1 MNSDSKTTA
10 TPEKNNRPKLILVS
24 GRSGS
29 GKTTALQALEDMGS
43 YCVDNLPAK
52 LIPELVHSL
61 QSETQHNIQL
71 ISVGVDA
78 RNLPNQLSSLPE
90 VIDSLQTMNISTEII
105 FLDSNNNTLMQ
116 RFSST
121 RRKHPLSND
130 KHSLAEAIEEEHRLL
145 LGISTRADLIIDT
158 SQLNVHQLRET
169 IKNSVGIERKGLSL
183 QFISFGFKKGVPID
197 ADFVY
202 DVRCLPNPHWQEG
215 LRELTGKDSAV
226 VSFLEKEEM
235 THRMAEQIN
244 DFLEEWIP
252 RFEHSNRAYLTVAI
266 GCTGG
271 QHRSVYLA
279 ERLMKNFQKKRSSTQ
294 IRHRELG

>member
-1 MNSDSKTTA
+1 MKKDSNQA
-10 TPEKNNRPKLILVS
+10 RPPENFPKLIIVS

-29 GKTTALQALEDMGS
+29 GKTTALQALEDLGF
-43 YCVDNLPAK
+43 YCVDNLPAS
-52 LIPELVHSL
+52 LIPQLVNSL
-61 QSETQHNIQL
+61 LQEKQHNIQL

-90 VIDSLQTMNISTEII
+90 VIDTLRTMHISTEII

-121 RRKHPLSND
+121 RRKHPLSSG
-130 KHSLAEAIEEEHRLL
+130 KRSLSEAIEEEHRLL

-158 SQLNVHQLRET
+158 SQLNIHQLRET
-169 IKNSVGIERKGLSL
+169 VKNSVGVERQGLSL
-183 QFISFGFKKGVPID
+183 QFVSFGFKKGVPID

-202 DVRCLPNPHWQEG
+202 DVRCLPNPHWEAG
-215 LRELTGKDSAV
+215 LRELTGKDSKVAE
-226 VSFLEKEEM
+226 FLEKEEI
-235 THRMAEQIN
+235 THKMVTQIN
-244 DFLEEWIP
+244 DFLHEWIP
-252 RFEHSNRAYLTVAI
+252 HFEHSNRAYLTIAI

-271 QHRSVYLA
+271 QHRSVYIA
-279 ERLMKNFQKKRSSTQ
+279 EQLSKNFQTGRKNTQ

>member
-1 MNSDSKTTA
+1 MEMDSDQASPPA
-10 TPEKNNRPKLILVS
+10 PNNRPKLIIVS

-52 LIPELVHSL
+52 LIPQLVNSL
-61 QSETQHNIQL
+61 LQEKQHDIQL

-78 RNLPNQLSSLPE
+78 RNLPNQLSSFSE
-90 VIDSLQTMNISTEII
+90 VVDTLKTMNISTEII

-130 KHSLAEAIEEEHRLL
+130 KHSLSEAIEEEHRLL

-158 SQLNVHQLRET
+158 SQLNIHQLRET
-169 IKNSVGIERKGLSL
+169 VKNSIGIERQGLSL

-202 DVRCLPNPHWQEG
+202 DVRCLPNPHWEAG

-226 VSFLEKEEM
+226 AAFLEKEAI
-235 THRMAEQIN
+235 THKMVEQIN
-244 DFLEEWIP
+244 TFLHEWIP
-252 RFEHSNRAYLTVAI
+252 HFEHSNRAYLTIAI

-271 QHRSVYLA
+271 QHRSVYIA
-279 ERLMKNFQKKRSSTQ
+279 EQLTKNFQTDRKNTQ
-294 IRHRELG
+294 LRHRELR

>member
-1 MNSDSKTTA
+1 MKKDSGQA
-10 TPEKNNRPKLILVS
+10 TPDNCPKLIIVS

-29 GKTTALQALEDMGS
+29 GKTTALQALEDMGF

-52 LIPELVHSL
+52 LIPQLVNSL
-61 QSETQHNIQL
+61 LQEKQHNIQL

-90 VIDSLQTMNISTEII
+90 VIDTLKTMSISTEII

-121 RRKHPLSND
+121 RRKHPLSSG
-130 KHSLAEAIEEEHRLL
+130 KRSLSEAIEEEHRLL

-158 SQLNVHQLRET
+158 SQLNIHQLRET
-169 IKNSVGIERKGLSL
+169 VKNCVGVKRQGLSL
-183 QFISFGFKKGVPID
+183 QFVSFGFKKGVPID

-202 DVRCLPNPHWQEG
+202 DVRCLPNPHWEAG
-215 LRELTGKDSAV
+215 LRELTGKNSKVAE
-226 VSFLEKEEM
+226 FLEKEEI
-235 THRMAEQIN
+235 THKMVEQIN
-244 DFLEEWIP
+244 AFLHEWIP
-252 RFEHSNRAYLTVAI
+252 HFEHSNRAYLTIAI

-271 QHRSVYLA
+271 QHRSVYIA
-279 ERLMKNFQKKRSSTQ
+279 EQLSKNFQIERGNTQ
-294 IRHRELG
+294 IRHRELA